1 MAKKDTAVN
10 DEISL
15 HDLLKDER
23 QRFRES
29 KSPKMSDVTAEDF
42 RSIIAKAV
50 TDIGA
55 AGVDY
60 EKLRDIVREELA
72 TALGAD
78 TEAETETE
86 TENPDGEQPEEE
98 TETETEDTAG
108 KRQRRQAK

>member
-1 MAKKDTAVN
+1 MAKKDNAVN

-15 HDLLKDER
+15 HDLMKDER
-23 QRFRES
+23 ERFREA

-60 EKLRDIVREELA
+60 EKLRDIIREELA
-72 TALGAD
+72 TALGK
-78 TEAETETE
+78 ETKTE

-108 KRQRRQAK
+108 KRQQRKRLL